1 MFVLK
6 KVILVLG
13 IMITVIFAVGLMGCA
28 PKGDP
33 SQVLNDYYDNIKSGD
48 AEAAYNTLADASK
61 KNFKKDDFVKWVDVQ
76 SQIGKLK
83 GTKITKLNE
92 YKNKKLD
99 NIDYKNAV
107 EFNIVQNT
115 HDNYENKD
123 VTDKYKTYVVND
135 SGNWKVYR
143 GKENVKETLSKSMNY
158 LAWMYID
165 GKGKDKDLNQAA
177 SILNESVKANPSYNP
192 TYYALAYVYFDL
204 ERYDES
210 ISAAN
215 KYLSKAKD
223 EKEKSDAYNIL
234 GLDYKGKEDYTNAKK
249 YFNQA
254 IQLNPNNQYAKTN
267 LQQLGQE
274 EELDNLFKE

>member
-1 MFVLK
+1 MLK

-13 IMITVIFAVGLMGCA
+13 IMVTMIFAVGLMGCA

-61 KNFKKDDFVKWVDVQ
+61 KNFKKDDFVKWVKAQ
-76 SQIGKLK
+76 AEYETLK
-83 GTKITKLNE
+83 SVKIQKNDE
-92 YKNKKLD
+92 YKNKELD
-99 NIDYKNAV
+99 GITYKNAV
-107 EFNIVQNT
+107 KFNVTENE
-115 HDNYENKD
+115 HSNYENKD
-123 VTDKYKTYVVND
+123 TPIKYKRYVVND
-135 SGNWKVYR
+135 NGQWKVYR
-143 GKENVKETLSKSMNY
+143 EKENGKDMLSDAIIDLASMY
-158 LAWMYID
+158 AE

-177 SILNESVKANPSYNP
+177 SILNESVKANSSYAP
-192 TYYALAYVYFDL
+192 TYYALASVYYNL

-215 KYLSKAKD
+215 KYLSNTKD
-223 EKEKSDAYNIL
+223 EKNRSDEYNVL
-234 GLDYKGKEDYTNAKK
+234 GLDYKGKKDYTNAKK

-267 LQQLGQE
+267 LQQLIQE
-274 EELDNLFKE
+274 EQLDSLFQD